1 MTKSLR
7 LGVIGLSE
15 GNGHPYSWSAIFNGY
30 VPEVM
35 GECGFPTIPDYL
47 SRQSFPE
54 DAIAEAR
61 VTHVWAQS
69 RTLSEHVAQASRI
82 DHVVDHLDD
91 MIGRVDA
98 VLLARDDAQRHT
110 EFATPFL
117 EAGLPIYI
125 DKPIALTVAD
135 AARLYDLQQYD
146 GQIFTCSALRYA
158 PEFRLSES
166 DREALGPLRCAQAT
180 APKDWERYAVHL
192 IEPTLAMIGPQG
204 AIRRRE
210 VWREADSTVLTLVW
224 ESGMQATFST
234 LGSAAAPMSVRLVGS
249 RGHRDMVFSDPF
261 AAFKAALQDFV
272 GGVIH
277 RDVRTDPGFV
287 FDVVRV
293 IEAAR
298 AA

>member
-1 MTKSLR
+1 MTEPLR
-7 LGVIGLSE
+7 LGIIGLSE

-30 VPEVM
+30 VPAVM
-35 GECGFPTIPDYL
+35 RGCGFPTIPDYL

-54 DAIAEAR
+54 DAITEAR
-61 VTHVWAQS
+61 VTHVWTQN
-69 RTLSEHVAQASRI
+69 RTLSEHVSQAARI
-82 DHVVDHLDD
+82 DNVVDRFAD

-98 VLLARDDAQRHT
+98 VLLARDDAQGHAK
-110 EFATPFL
+110 FASPFL
-117 EAGLPIYI
+117 KAGLPIYI

-158 PEFRLSES
+158 PEFRLSEA
-166 DREALGPLRCAQAT
+166 DREALGPLRRAQAT

-210 VWREADSTVLTLVW
+210 VWREADATVLTLVW

-234 LGSAAAPMSVRLVGS
+234 LGNAAAPMSVRLVGS
-249 RGHRDMVFSDPF
+249 RDYRDMVFSDPF

-272 GGVIH
+272 DGVIH
-277 RDVRTDPGFV
+277 RDVRSDPGFV
-287 FDVVRV
+287 FEVVRV

-298 AA
+298 AT

>member
-1 MTKSLR
+1 MTATLR

-35 GECGFPTIPDYL
+35 RECGFPAIPDYL
-47 SRQSFPE
+47 SRQCFPE
-54 DAIAEAR
+54 DAIGEAR
-61 VTHVWAQS
+61 VTHVWTQN
-69 RTLSEHVAQASRI
+69 RRLSEHVAQAARI
-82 DHVVDHLDD
+82 EHIVDHFAD
-91 MIGRVDA
+91 MVGRVDA
-98 VLLARDDAQRHT
+98 VLLARDDAQGHA
-110 EFATPFL
+110 EFASPFL
-117 EAGLPIYI
+117 RAGLPIYI

-158 PEFRLSES
+158 SEFRLSKA

-210 VWREADSTVLTLVW
+210 IWHETGSTVLTLVW
-224 ESGMQATFST
+224 ESGVQATFST
-234 LGSAAAPMSVRLVGS
+234 LGNAAAPMSVRLVGS
-249 RGHRDMVFSDPF
+249 RGHRDMAFSDPF

-272 GGVIH
+272 NGVVH

-298 AA
+298 AP